1 MKIDHG
7 FSAGTVINC
16 NSGETVPTDTSEFY
30 ACDHAAG
37 QRIDRLID
45 SITEVDALMTAR
57 GRSVSVKTT
66 GNETSGCVDA
76 IESICHSLTSIDDCV
91 VLGRSRTVSV

>member
-1 MKIDHG
+1 
-7 FSAGTVINC
+7 
-16 NSGETVPTDTSEFY
+16 
-30 ACDHAAG
+30 
-37 QRIDRLID
+37 
-45 SITEVDALMTAR
+45 MTAR